1 MKRIDTKNKLWIL
14 YLPFVMFIVMIGCSF
29 IPGIGM
35 ITENSKTYMSL
46 YNALFAGG
54 KIMIEKNG
62 EISIITYTGGF
73 SWLGLLS
80 VVLAIISFVSY
91 IFVIKD
97 SFQNEVADVKVT
109 KVASILM
116 ILSGIIMIFYNK
128 SGTDI
133 IYYGSE
139 KVNMSYETFFQ
150 GFDFFSGGLIWIIGS
165 IVSGCISFYLVTI
178 DDLRHDNEFLKDFV
192 FENRDAI
199 EELMEEKEKHQQEI
213 N

>member
-29 IPGIGM
+29 IPGVGF

-54 KIMIEKNG
+54 KIMIEMKG

-109 KVASILM
+109 KAASILM
-116 ILSGIIMIFYNK
+116 ILSGIIMIFY
-128 SGTDI
+128 SRFGTDI

-139 KVNMSYETFFQ
+139 KVNMSYETFFSKY
-150 GFDFFSGGLIWIIGS
+150 DFLLGGLIWIIGS
-165 IVSGCISFYLVTI
+165 IVSGCVSFYLVTV
-178 DDLRHDNEFLKDFV
+178 DDLRHDNEFLKEFV

-199 EELMEEKEKHQQEI
+199 EELMEEKLNQQD